1 MVLRQARSSNTFN
14 PQKSYVCIPL
24 MNEPLEVHAENHFH
38 DIFELKRTNTKV
50 AGGGMQCS
58 RVYQFSMQLFRYFIF
73 LKIKQTYTKHAG
85 IQRNS

>member
-1 MVLRQARSSNTFN
+1 MMVLRQARSSNTFN

-50 AGGGMQCS
+50 AGGGYAMFTSLPVFNAAIQI
-58 RVYQFSMQLFRYFIF
+58 FYFFKDKTNI
-73 LKIKQTYTKHAG
+73 Y
-85 IQRNS
+85 